1 MTPSDSFPVF
11 KHKPDMKN
19 TTTLPILFLVLLSI
33 GSCRQKGGQ
42 EASEESSSPPSSP
55 LSYREG
61 DTLRLNP
68 GGAPNLAAWFA
79 FYSKADPGWRA
90 SGFKASGVNIHID
103 SFERA
108 PDISAERMR
117 AFAPLFSWSPDSSLC
132 LDLWSYNRLVESD
145 VDGRPLL
152 AGGGP
157 DQMVVL
163 SDGSGL
169 RRRQV
174 LFNGPMQVT
183 ETADWVSKD
192 AFVMGMLNLDESAG
206 LVTPEIL
213 LFNLS
218 DTVYT
223 NFRYARSIPV
233 DSLPAGDNGF
243 LEGWLVGLGFRQDLP

>member
-1 MTPSDSFPVF
+1 
-11 KHKPDMKN
+11 MKN
-19 TTTLPILFLVLLSI
+19 TTTTTIIILVLLSI
-33 GSCRQKGGQ
+33 GGCRGKGRQG
-42 EASEESSSPPSSP
+42 ASEENPSPPSSP

-61 DTLRLNP
+61 DTLRLDP
-68 GGAPNLAAWFA
+68 GEAPNLAAWFD
-79 FYSKADPGWRA
+79 FYSKADPGWRSSGFTA
-90 SGFKASGVNIHID
+90 SGGNIHSD
-103 SFERA
+103 SFDLA
-108 PDISAERMR
+108 PDISTERMK
-117 AFAPLFSWSPDSSLC
+117 AFAPLLSWSPDSSLC

-145 VDGRPLL
+145 ADGRPVL

-163 SDGSGL
+163 SDASGL

-183 ETADWVSKD
+183 ETADWVTKD
-192 AFVMGMLNLDESAG
+192 AFVMGMLNIDESAG

-218 DTVYT
+218 DTLYT
-223 NFRYARSIPV
+223 NFRYARPIPV

-243 LEGWLVGLGFRQDLP
+243 LEGWLVGLGFRQDVP